1 MADPDV
7 EIIREYYRHFRNSAV
22 ALSVTIIGVSGAML
36 IRLEQ
41 LQTVWFIK
49 GPFQITF
56 VVCII
61 LSLLLQYR
69 NYQGYMNFTYSEFI
83 EFTLQKDPAGNAE
96 RIAAGTEQA
105 KDLRGDSNKAF
116 EQLRDLAKWDFNLC
130 VCGVAAFFIFNA
142 GLEIGQWF
150 SS

>member
-1 MADPDV
+1 MKEVVKIGLGVPHDEFRKVYATRILSDKWFTGLSWAIMTDQDSQHLH
-7 EIIREYYRHFRNSAV
+7 ENYRHFRNSAV

-36 IRLEQ
+36 VRLEQ

-69 NYQGYMNFTYSEFI
+69 HYQGYMNFTLSEFFKLI
-83 EFTLQKDPAGNAE
+83 LQMDP
-96 RIAAGTEQA
+96 
-105 KDLRGDSNKAF
+105 
-116 EQLRDLAKWDFNLC
+116 
-130 VCGVAAFFIFNA
+130 
-142 GLEIGQWF
+142 
-150 SS
+150 